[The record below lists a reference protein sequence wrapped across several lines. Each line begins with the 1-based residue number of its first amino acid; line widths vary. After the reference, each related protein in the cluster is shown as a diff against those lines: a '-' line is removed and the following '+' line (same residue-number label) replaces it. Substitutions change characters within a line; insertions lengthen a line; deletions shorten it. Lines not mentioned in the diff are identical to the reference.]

1 MFNKSSNPAFTII
14 SLLFVIFLSISIS
27 SCSYFK
33 SSVKEEP
40 VFEPQASLQKAND
53 LIKKG
58 YYEDA
63 REILETIKAKD
74 ATQKYS
80 IIAKLRIA
88 DSYYEDELYEEA
100 VTEYENFL
108 NIHQHHKLAP
118 YAQYQLAMS
127 FFKRIKTVDVSY
139 SLAQKALIE
148 FEKLRQQYPRN
159 PYMDI
164 TENRIKI
171 CKKVLAEH
179 EFYVG
184 QFYFKKGSYEAALSR
199 LKEMVQEYPDSKKE
213 SEALYYI
220 AISHENLGDRDKAI
234 NTLNALIEKFPTIK
248 LSVKAKKLIESFK
261 NKK

>member
-1 MFNKSSNPAFTII
+1 MFNKSSSPAFTII
-14 SLLFVIFLSISIS
+14 SILFVIFLSISIS
-27 SCSYFK
+27 ACSYFNA
-33 SSVKEEP
+33 SVKDEP
-40 VFEPQASLQKAND
+40 AFDPEASLQKANE
-53 LIKKG
+53 LIKEG

-80 IIAKLRIA
+80 IVAKLRIA

-108 NIHQHHKLAP
+108 SIHQHHKLAP
-118 YAQYQLAMS
+118 YAQYKLAMS
-127 FFKRIKTVDVSY
+127 FFKRIKTVDVSF
-139 SLAQKALIE
+139 SLAQKALNE
-148 FEKLRQQYPRN
+148 FEKLRKQYPRN

-164 TENRIKI
+164 TENRIKM
-171 CKKVLAEH
+171 CKRVLAEH

-184 QFYFKKGSYEAALSR
+184 QFYFKKGSYEAALNR
-199 LKEMVQEYPDSKKE
+199 LNEMIQTYPDSKKE
-213 SEALYYI
+213 SEALYFI

-234 NTLNALIEKFPTIK
+234 NTLNALIEKFPTIE
-248 LSVKAKKLIESFK
+248 LSGKAKKLIASFN

>member
-1 MFNKSSNPAFTII
+1 MFNKSGSSVSTKI
-14 SLLFVIFLSISIS
+14 SFLFVISFSILIS
-27 SCSYFK
+27 ACSYFT
-33 SSVKEEP
+33 SSVKDEP
-40 VFEPQASLQKAND
+40 VFDPEASLQKANA
-53 LIKKG
+53 LIKEG

-100 VTEYENFL
+100 VVEYENFL
-108 NIHQHHKLAP
+108 SIHQHHKLAP
-118 YAQYQLAMS
+118 YAQYKLAMS

-139 SLAQKALIE
+139 SLAQKALRE
-148 FEKLRQQYPRN
+148 FEKLRRQYPRN

-164 TENRIKI
+164 TENRIKM
-171 CKKVLAEH
+171 CNRVLAEY

-184 QFYFKKGSYEAALSR
+184 QFYFKKGSYEAALNR
-199 LKEMVQEYPDSKKE
+199 LNKMVQNYPDSKKE
-213 SEALYYI
+213 SEAMYYI
-220 AISHENLGDRDKAI
+220 ALSYENLGNRGEAI
-234 NTLNALIEKFPTIK
+234 NALNDLIEKFPTIE
-248 LSVKAKKLIESFK
+248 LAGKAKKLIASFN